1 LILCFAV
8 QPVGGMLG
16 AGATELAGGGTPFF
30 VEISAAG
37 YA

>member
-1 LILCFAV
+1 
-8 QPVGGMLG
+8 MLG